1 MNPLHF
7 SLIARLLSVLILSS
21 LLLSTVFAAEES
33 YQFDDPV
40 KQQLFL
46 DLTQELR
53 CPMCQNQN
61 IADSD
66 AMIAHDL
73 RRKVFELLQQDY
85 SRDEV
90 VDYMKTRY
98 GDFVSYQPPVT
109 PLTIWLWVLPI
120 LFVVIAAFWVA
131 SQRKKQTQEFDEDVL
146 AKAES
151 ILEKDK

>member
-1 MNPLHF
+1 MKRLNFLFILVLLGGIF
-7 SLIARLLSVLILSS
+7 STS
-21 LLLSTVFAAEES
+21 FAAEES
-33 YQFDDPV
+33 YQFEDPV

-73 RRKVFELLQQDY
+73 RRKVFELLQQGY
-85 SRDEV
+85 SREEV

-120 LFVVIAAFWVA
+120 LFVVIAAAWVS

>member
-1 MNPLHF
+1 MRLF
-7 SLIARLLSVLILSS
+7 RFLLTLLLVSTLLSPVLY
-21 LLLSTVFAAEES
+21 AAEES

-73 RRKVFELLQQDY
+73 RRKVFELLQQGY
-85 SRDEV
+85 SRTEV

-109 PLTIWLWVLPI
+109 PLTVWLWVLPI
-120 LFVVIAAFWVA
+120 LFVVVAAFWVS

>member
-1 MNPLHF
+1 MK
-7 SLIARLLSVLILSS
+7 SLQVFVFTLILAFAASS
-21 LLLSTVFAAEES
+21 FAAEES
-33 YQFDDPV
+33 YQFDDPA
-40 KQQLFL
+40 QQALFL
-46 DLTQELR
+46 ELTQELR

-73 RRKVFELLQQDY
+73 RRKVYELLNQGY
-85 SRDEV
+85 SRSEV
-90 VDYMKTRY
+90 VEYMKTRY

-109 PLTIWLWVLPI
+109 PLTVWLWVLPV
-120 LFVVIAAFWVA
+120 LFVLMAAFWVFI
-131 SQRKKQTQEFDEDVL
+131 QRKKQSQEFDEEAL

>member
-1 MNPLHF
+1 MKRLGFLLIPILCCVISSV
-7 SLIARLLSVLILSS
+7 SLAV
-21 LLLSTVFAAEES
+21 EES
-33 YQFDDPV
+33 YQFEDPV

-46 DLTQELR
+46 ELTQELR

-73 RRKVFELLQQDY
+73 RRKVFELLQQGY
-85 SRDEV
+85 SREEV
-90 VDYMKTRY
+90 VDYMKARY

-120 LFVVIAAFWVA
+120 LFVVIAVVWV
-131 SQRKKQTQEFDEDVL
+131 SIQRKKQTQDFDQDVL

>member
-1 MNPLHF
+1 MKQLN
-7 SLIARLLSVLILSS
+7 LILLI
-21 LLLSTVFAAEES
+21 LLLSALLLSALPNTSFAAEES

-46 DLTQELR
+46 ELTQELR

-73 RRKVFELLQQDY
+73 RRKVFELLQQGY
-85 SRDEV
+85 SRDQV

-109 PLTIWLWVLPI
+109 PLTVWLWVLPI
-120 LFVVIAAFWVA
+120 LYVVIAAVWVA
-131 SQRKKQTQEFDEDVL
+131 SQRKKQTQDFDEDVL

>member
-1 MNPLHF
+1 MNRLSYLP
-7 SLIARLLSVLILSS
+7 IAILLTALLSSA
-21 LLLSTVFAAEES
+21 VFAAEES

-73 RRKVFELLQQDY
+73 RRKVFELLQQGY
-85 SRDEV
+85 SRAEV
-90 VDYMKTRY
+90 VDYMKSRY

-109 PLTIWLWVLPI
+109 PLTVWLWLLPI
-120 LFVVIAAFWVA
+120 LFVLIAAVWVA
-131 SQRKKQTQEFDEDVL
+131 SQRKKQTQEFDEDIL

>member
-1 MNPLHF
+1 MRLF
-7 SLIARLLSVLILSS
+7 RFLLTVLLVSTLLSSILY
-21 LLLSTVFAAEES
+21 AAEES

-73 RRKVFELLQQDY
+73 RRKVFELLQQGY
-85 SRDEV
+85 SRTEV

-109 PLTIWLWVLPI
+109 PLTVWLWVLPI
-120 LFVVIAAFWVA
+120 LFVVVAAFWVS